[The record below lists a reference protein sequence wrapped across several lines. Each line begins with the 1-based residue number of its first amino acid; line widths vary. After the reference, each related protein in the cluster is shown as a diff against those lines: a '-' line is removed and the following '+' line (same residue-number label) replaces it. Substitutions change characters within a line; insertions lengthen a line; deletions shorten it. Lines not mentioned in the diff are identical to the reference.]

1 MEGSARNWLARC
13 IVVVLGLTMAG
24 LPAAASAQERA
35 HASIVGGGP
44 VAIESL
50 PSLAYVQGGNAST
63 VTSCTGAVV
72 SPRVILTA
80 AHCLLED
87 DAVRPADRY
96 LVVTGDADLR
106 SVSAENVFEVVQ
118 TVVYPGFD
126 LEELHGDAGLLILSR
141 STGAPPLRMA
151 APGDLG
157 LLAAGTPVVISGWG
171 MTGGEA
177 PTSSLLQAAE
187 TAVQGPAYCR
197 RSVAGYYFFF
207 SPQVQLCAINPPSYS
222 TATCHGDSGG
232 PVIGFDA
239 AGSPVEVGITSLG
252 DPECSTYEPNV
263 FTRVDRI
270 SSWVSRWIAAV
281 EQGAPPPPAT
291 VPRLRLPSMSITRA
305 KSLVS
310 QSLAD
315 ELGSRWIR
323 GRGKRVACERI
334 EREKVKCGVSWWQGA
349 NDYWGTVT
357 VYFLQ
362 EQGIVYWNDR
372 YKIHFVND
380 YCWWRSGHR
389 QTCVI
394 RTLRR

>member
-1 MEGSARNWLARC
+1 VKGSVRNVATRC
-13 IVVVLGLTMAG
+13 IVVVLGLVLAG
-24 LPAAASAQERA
+24 LPGVASAQKTA
-35 HASIVGGGP
+35 HPSIVGGGP

-50 PSLAYVQGGNAST
+50 PSLAFVQSEDAST

-80 AHCLLED
+80 AHCLIED
-87 DAVRPADRY
+87 DAIRPADRFA
-96 LVVTGDADLR
+96 VATGDADLQT
-106 SVSAENVFEVVQ
+106 VSAENVFGVVQ

-141 STGAPPLRMA
+141 PTSAPPLRMA
-151 APGDLG
+151 ASGDLG
-157 LLAAGTPVVISGWG
+157 LLAAGTPIVISGWG
-171 MTGGEA
+171 MTGGRSPA
-177 PTSSLLQAAE
+177 SPVLQAAE
-187 TAVQGPAYCR
+187 TVVQRSTYCQ
-197 RSVAGYYFFF
+197 RSVASFYFFF

-270 SSWVSRWIAAV
+270 SSWVTRWIAAV
-281 EQGAPPPPAT
+281 EQGAPAPAAT
-291 VPRLRLPSMSITRA
+291 VPKLRLPLMSIARA

-310 QSLAD
+310 QSLSE

-323 GRGKRVACERI
+323 GGGKRIRCERI
-334 EREKVKCGVSWWQGA
+334 EREKVKCGVSWWQGP
-349 NDYWGTVT
+349 NDYWGTIT

-380 YCWWRSGHR
+380 YCWWHSGHR

-394 RTLRR
+394 RTFRR